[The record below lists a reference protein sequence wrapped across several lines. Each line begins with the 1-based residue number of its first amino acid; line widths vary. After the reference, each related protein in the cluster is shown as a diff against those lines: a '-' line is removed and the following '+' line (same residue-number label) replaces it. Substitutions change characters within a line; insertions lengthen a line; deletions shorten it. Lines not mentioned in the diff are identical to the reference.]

1 MGAKV
6 KNPRKRFLWQISF
19 PKHPVNS
26 YKFQSCTLPEVSIEE
41 VPHGDINRDVKTGGR
56 VTIGTMTVRK
66 LLTTDGSDTWFWDW
80 LNSVQDILFGG
91 GLVPTEYWEDAVV
104 QELAEDG
111 VTVINTHLLSEVWPA
126 RVNGLELDR
135 TSSENTIEEIEFS
148 VGTYDKI

>member
-41 VPHGDINRDVKTGGR
+41 VSHGDINRDVKTGGR

-80 LNSVQDILFGG
+80 LNSVQDILLGG

-111 VTVINTHLLSEVWPA
+111 VTVINTHLLSEVWPT

>member
-26 YKFQSCTLPEVSIEE
+26 YKFQSCQLPEISIEATA
-41 VPHGDINRDVKTGGR
+41 HGDINRDVKTGGR
-56 VTIGTMTVRK
+56 VTVGNMTVRK
-66 LLTTDGSDTWFWDW
+66 LMTTDGSDTWFWDW
-80 LNSVQDILFGG
+80 LNSVQDMILGG
-91 GLVPTEYWEDAVV
+91 GLTPSEYWENAIV

-111 VTVINTHLLSEVWPA
+111 VTVINTWYMTEVWPC
-126 RVNGLELDR
+126 RVNGMDLDR

-148 VGTYDKI
+148 VGTVDKV